1 MKKIKNI
8 FKKNKKLILKWES
21 ALFYDQSI
29 VSAKKFI
36 PKWYKDIPTSYNGI
50 VPESPTVKAC
60 IPVLDSLTTGYLIT
74 LPYDLLVEH
83 KEGLPVFTFPQT
95 IKKEDGIEQRP
106 FPADENLIP
115 YFHFPLEFTWDLHVS
130 YTLPKGY
137 SALITHPLNRNDL
150 PFTTLSGIIDSGIVM
165 SPHGNLPFYLKKN
178 FTGKIP
184 QGTPVAQI
192 IPFRQEI
199 WHSEEKEGL
208 VELGLRDNIKAQLI
222 FKGWYK
228 KNIWT
233 KKEYN

>member
-1 MKKIKNI
+1 MKKI
-8 FKKNKKLILKWES
+8 FRKNKKLILNWES
-21 ALFYDQSI
+21 ELGYDKSI
-29 VSAKKFI
+29 VPTKKLI
-36 PKWYKDIPTSYNGI
+36 PKWYKDIPPVHGKN
-50 VPESPTVKAC
+50 VLLPTVKAC
-60 IPVLDSLTTGYLIT
+60 IPMLDSLTTGYLIT

-83 KEGLPVFTFPQT
+83 DKGLPVFTFPST
-95 IKKEDGIEQRP
+95 IRKEESIEQRP
-106 FPADENLIP
+106 YPADENLIP

-178 FTGKIP
+178 FTGVIQ

-192 IPFRQEI
+192 IPFSQKS
-199 WHSEEKEGL
+199 WHLKKIEGL
-208 VELGLRDNIKAQLI
+208 SKAGMQHNTYAGLV
-222 FKGWYK
+222 FSGWYK

-233 KKEYN
+233 KKEYD

>member
-1 MKKIKNI
+1 MKKM

-21 ALFYDQSI
+21 ALDYDQSI
-29 VSAKKFI
+29 ISAKKLV
-36 PKWYKDIPTSYNGI
+36 PKWYKDIPASYNKI
-50 VPESPTVKAC
+50 LPESQTVKAC

-83 KEGLPVFTFPQT
+83 KEGLPVFTFPQV
-95 IKKEDGIEQRP
+95 IKKEESIEQRP
-106 FPADENLIP
+106 FAADENLIP

-137 SALITHPLNRNDL
+137 SALIIHPLNRNDL

-165 SPHGNLPFYLKKN
+165 SPHGNIPFFLKKN
-178 FTGKIP
+178 FTGTIP

-199 WHSEEKEGL
+199 WHSEITKGL
-208 VELGLRDNIKAQLI
+208 VEQGLSHNLKAQLT